1 METLFIESTEDTPK
15 IILDAAN
22 NLFEISQRSLPE
34 DSTKFF
40 APVMEWISNYSQ
52 SPNTKT
58 DFNFKLEYFNTAS
71 AKQILKILV
80 LLQEL
85 SAKSDVTVLWN
96 YEKEDMDMRASGER
110 YSKLVNVKMEMVEM

>member
-15 IILDAAN
+15 IILDAQN
-22 NLFEISQRSLPE
+22 NLFEISRRSLPE

-40 APVMEWISNYSQ
+40 APVMEWISTYSQ
-52 SPNTKT
+52 SPNSKT

-80 LLQEL
+80 LLQDL
-85 SAKSDVTVLWN
+85 SAKSDVSVFWN